1 MEEDLKISQIEYL
14 SNHWSDFPQVLT
26 LSSGEQTKIK
36 NVWNEDVLYLKM
48 SFIWRW
54 PVMEEDL
61 KISKIEYLSNH
72 WSDPPQILT
81 LTSGEQAKIKMLEI
95 KTIFNGIWPLMEED
109 LKKSK
114 IKYLSN
120 HRSDLP

>member
-1 MEEDLKISQIEYL
+1 MEEDC
-14 SNHWSDFPQVLT
+14 
-26 LSSGEQTKIK
+26 
-36 NVWNEDVLYLKM
+36 
-48 SFIWRW
+48 
-54 PVMEEDL
+54 

-81 LTSGEQAKIKMLEI
+81 FTSGEQAKIKMLEI

-120 HRSDLP
+120 HRSDLPQTLKLSSGEQTKIKIAWYEDIL